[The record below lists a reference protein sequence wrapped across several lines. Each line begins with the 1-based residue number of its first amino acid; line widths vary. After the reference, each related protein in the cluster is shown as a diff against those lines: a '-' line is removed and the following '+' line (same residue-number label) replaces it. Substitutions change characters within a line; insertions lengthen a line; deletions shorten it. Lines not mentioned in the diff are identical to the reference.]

1 MPIIWKPRRA
11 EPGIIC
17 SLFLSSICP
26 GRHFLPGAHC
36 RQNMQHIENIDCSD
50 WSGAC
55 FVTSMI
61 FDTMPSLPPPSLSPF
76 ADRKGESGSS
86 AVAPSPAADD
96 GEFSFLD
103 LLDVVNPLQHIP
115 IVSTLYRE
123 ISGDT
128 IGNPARIA
136 GGFLFGGVIGLAGS
150 VANAI
155 VDETTGKDVG
165 DHLVG
170 LVGGGRSPAEA
181 DTAASL
187 RFERA
192 RDAYERLDRS
202 GIDPLLDHVV
212 EAP

>member
-1 MPIIWKPRRA
+1 
-11 EPGIIC
+11 
-17 SLFLSSICP
+17 
-26 GRHFLPGAHC
+26 
-36 RQNMQHIENIDCSD
+36 
-50 WSGAC
+50 
-55 FVTSMI
+55 MI
-61 FDTMPSLPPPSLSPF
+61 FDNLPSPPPQPLSAF
-76 ADRKGESGSS
+76 AGRKGESVPSDVT
-86 AVAPSPAADD
+86 ASPAADD
-96 GEFSFLD
+96 GEFSFFD

-165 DHLVG
+165 DHLMG
-170 LVGGGRSPAEA
+170 LVDGSPSPAA
-181 DTAASL
+181 DNTAASL

-192 RDAYERLDRS
+192 RDAYERLDES
-202 GIDPLLDHVV
+202 GYDPLLDYVV
-212 EAP
+212 EIP